1 VAGLDLLVLPTVF
14 HPKIFLTSA
23 FFAEFLQSL
32 ELSGKRVAEIGT
44 GSGILALSG
53 VSATTVRE
61 SHLRSKKKFSI
72 RSSPRNRPARGLA
85 WVFR

>member
-32 ELSGKRVAEIGT
+32 ELSGKRVAEIGMF
-44 GSGILALSG
+44 SFLARSRRLS
-53 VSATTVRE
+53 R
-61 SHLRSKKKFSI
+61 SHQHD
-72 RSSPRNRPARGLA
+72 
-85 WVFR
+85 V